1 MQPNDGGPL
10 PWNCGR
16 EKQAQQKSQSNYRKY
31 SLQPASTSEYV
42 SMNIDSSIHQLVITL
57 ITL

>member
-16 EKQAQQKSQSNYRKY
+16 EKQAQHKVIAIIGSIACN
-31 SLQPASTSEYV
+31 QPALQN
-42 SMNIDSSIHQLVITL
+42 MCQ
-57 ITL
+57 